1 MNYSLDTLI
10 TQFNSAD
17 ENGKKKI
24 NEILWQVVPFNRP
37 HQIEVTQWNKNTISA
52 VIPLIKDNF
61 NHLQGI
67 HACGLATVSEYVTGL
82 LLLSNLGIEKY
93 RLIMAKLEV
102 DYTYQARTNCTANF
116 SLTDNELSTIKN
128 KAENEDKFIFP
139 AQVDV
144 KDENNNIVCKA
155 TIYWQIKSW
164 DKVKLK

>member
-1 MNYSLDTLI
+1 
-10 TQFNSAD
+10 
-17 ENGKKKI
+17 
-24 NEILWQVVPFNRP
+24 
-37 HQIEVTQWNKNTISA
+37 
-52 VIPLIKDNF
+52 
-61 NHLQGI
+61 
-67 HACGLATVSEYVTGL
+67 
-82 LLLSNLGIEKY
+82 
-93 RLIMAKLEV
+93 MAKLEV